1 MILFISKSYNNRN
14 GAARSGID
22 VVKSIVK
29 ADAQLGLLYVNSNN
43 NFKEI
48 PNYNKIP
55 ILRSPR
61 FKSKLNKFNT
71 SNIKSYIEGKIFDN
85 YRINKIKSLD
95 IKFIIANSL
104 SAEPYAKN
112 LSKILSVKSCL
123 IVRESTEF
131 YANPKKTSNRINY
144 FDYVVFVSSNVM
156 KKWISIAPEL
166 ENKSTYIPNTINQLS
181 INNVITQSKN
191 YFKNKLHFSDKE
203 VNLVVVGKF
212 IDRKNQNLIISNLNK
227 FTKADKKIKFH
238 FIGKNLNSYGQKMKN
253 ILRQS
258 SYKEM
263 VSLYGFRKNILEYIY
278 AADCLL
284 LTANA
289 EASPRVIYEAM
300 ALKTI
305 VIASD
310 IDGVPEL
317 IKDNETGYLYK
328 KNDIDDL
335 FLKMKESLS
344 SNETNNIVESAY
356 RHYHQTFSNQ
366 IHEKNYKKLL
376 NLLESL

>member
-1 MILFISKSYNNRN
+1 MVRWNT
-14 GAARSGID
+14 
-22 VVKSIVK
+22 
-29 ADAQLGLLYVNSNN
+29 
-43 NFKEI
+43 
-48 PNYNKIP
+48 
-55 ILRSPR
+55 
-61 FKSKLNKFNT
+61 LNIKFNT

-104 SAEPYAKN
+104 SAEHYAKN
-112 LSKILSVKSCL
+112 LSKILNIKTCL

-166 ENKSTYIPNTINQLS
+166 ENKSTYIPNTIDQLS
-181 INNVITQSKN
+181 IDNVITKSKS
-191 YFKNKLHFSDKE
+191 YFKNKLYFSDKE
-203 VNLVVVGKF
+203 LNLVVVGKF

-227 FTKADKKIKFH
+227 FTKTDEKIKFH
-238 FIGKNLNSYGQKMKN
+238 FIGKNLNSYGQKMKK
-253 ILRQS
+253 LLKQS
-258 SYKEM
+258 PYKKM
-263 VSLYGFRKNILEYIY
+263 VSFHGFRKNILEYIY
-278 AADCLL
+278 AADYLL

-300 ALKTI
+300 ALKTV
-305 VIASD
+305 VIASN

-317 IKDNETGYLYK
+317 IRDNETGYLYK
-328 KNDIDDL
+328 KNNIDDL
-335 FLKMKESLS
+335 FLKMKESIS
-344 SNETNNIVESAY
+344 SNKTNNIVESAY